1 MINDYLNVL
10 VLFMV
15 VGLGVVLARQK
26 WLDPASNGIFTKLLL
41 NISLPATLILSITE
55 DFTRIEFIKLLPNMA
70 LPVVTILTLMLLSW
84 FVGMLISIEK
94 TDSGLFI
101 GLCSMS
107 STIFFGIP
115 VTIAVY
121 GSHGLPYALITYAS
135 QTVIYWT
142 LGVYLLERDAGKNS
156 KGISSIPLMIS
167 NIINMPLIAFFIGV
181 VILLTDT
188 KTPEFVNHFLSYLGG
203 MTSPL
208 AMLVVGTMIYISGY
222 KNIRMN
228 RALLAVLTFRFIIA
242 PTVVLLWGSILSID
256 TLMVK
261 ITAVIC
267 SLPIPNTTVI
277 LAGKYK
283 CDSLF
288 ATESLVAS
296 IIIYLLFLPLI
307 LFFINMV

>member
-15 VGLGVVLARQK
+15 VGLGIVLTRQK
-26 WLDPASNGIFTKLLL
+26 WLDLASNVIFTKLLL
-41 NISLPATLILSITE
+41 NIALPATLILSISE
-55 DFTRIEFIKLLPNMA
+55 DFTRVEFIKLLPNMV
-70 LPVVTILTLMLLSW
+70 LPVVAILTLMLLSW
-84 FVGMLISIEK
+84 FAGKLIRIEK
-94 TDSGLFI
+94 SDNGLFI

-142 LGVYLLERDAGKNS
+142 LGIYLLERDAGKNS
-156 KGISSIPLMIS
+156 NDISSISSIIN

-181 VILLTDT
+181 LILLTDT
-188 KTPEFVNHFLSYLGG
+188 KIPGFVNNFLSYLGG
-203 MTSPL
+203 MTSAL
-208 AMLVVGTMIYISGY
+208 AMLVVGTMIYVSGY
-222 KNIRMN
+222 RNIRMN
-228 RALLAVLTFRFIIA
+228 RALLAVLIFRFIIA

-296 IIIYLLFLPLI
+296 IIIYLLFLPVI